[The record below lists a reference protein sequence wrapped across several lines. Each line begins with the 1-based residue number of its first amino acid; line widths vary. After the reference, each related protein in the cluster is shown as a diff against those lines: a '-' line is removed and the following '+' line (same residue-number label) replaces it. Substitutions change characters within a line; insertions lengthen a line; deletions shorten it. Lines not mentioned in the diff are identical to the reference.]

1 LGETEKID
9 EIDRQI
15 AALDAE
21 GHSLRKSR

>member
-1 LGETEKID
+1 LGDNAKVD

-21 GHSLRKSR
+21 SHALRKSR

>member
-1 LGETEKID
+1 LGDTAKID